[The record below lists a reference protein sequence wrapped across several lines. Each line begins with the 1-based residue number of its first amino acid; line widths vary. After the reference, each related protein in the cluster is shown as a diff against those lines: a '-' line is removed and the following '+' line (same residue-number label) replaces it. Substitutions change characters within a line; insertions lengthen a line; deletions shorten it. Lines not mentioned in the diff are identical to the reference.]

1 MSQENVEVAKRVIDA
16 FNRRDADAIFECVNP
31 DIEWFPAVPVSF
43 GGGALRGR
51 EGIESYL
58 RDVSDTWEE
67 YRVLSEDFRDLGEN
81 QVLVLSRVEGR
92 GASSGGR
99 VDEAM
104 GQIFDIRDGKISR
117 VRTYLD
123 HDEALKAVGLG
134 E

>member
-1 MSQENVEVAKRVIDA
+1 VSQDNVKLAKRVIDA
-16 FNRRDADAIFECVNP
+16 FNGRDADAIFECVTP

-58 RDVSDTWEE
+58 RDVSDTWAE
-67 YRVLSEDFRDLGEN
+67 YRVLSEDFRDLGRD
-81 QVLVLSRVEGR
+81 QVLVLSRVQGR

-99 VDEAM
+99 IDEAM
-104 GQIFDIRDGKISR
+104 GQIFDIRDGKVSR

-123 HDEALKAVGLG
+123 HGEALKAVGLEG
-134 E
+134 

>member
-1 MSQENVEVAKRVIDA
+1 MSEENVELAKRVIDA

-51 EGIESYL
+51 AGIESYL
-58 RDVSDTWEE
+58 RDVSDTREE
-67 YRVLSEDFRDLGEN
+67 YLVLSQDFRDIDQD

-92 GASSGGR
+92 GAGSGR
-99 VDEAM
+99 FDAAM

-123 HDEALKAVGLG
+123 HREALKAVGLA

>member
-1 MSQENVEVAKRVIDA
+1 MSQENIEIARRVIDA
-16 FNRRDADAIFECVNP
+16 FNRRDADAIFECVNR

-51 EGIESYL
+51 AGIESYL
-58 RDVSDTWEE
+58 RDVRDTWEE
-67 YRVLSEDFRDLGEN
+67 YRVLSEDFRDIGQD

-92 GASSGGR
+92 GASSGGQ

-104 GQIFDIRDGKISR
+104 GQIFDLHDGKISR

-123 HDEALKAVGLG
+123 HNDALKAVGL
-134 E
+134 EE

>member
-1 MSQENVEVAKRVIDA
+1 MSQENVEIAKRVIDA
-16 FNRRDADAIFECVNP
+16 FNRRDADAIFECVTP

-58 RDVSDTWEE
+58 RDVSDTWAE
-67 YRVLSEDFRDLGEN
+67 YRVLSEDFRDLGQD

-99 VDEAM
+99 IDEPM

-123 HDEALKAVGLG
+123 HDQALKAVGLG